1 MKISPDTKA
10 ILSNTEISAL
20 EGLANGNITTKNN
33 IVIETLLERFNVFSI
48 ETLLRK
54 ADFYEIIKITD
65 TEKRE
70 FIYNTAA
77 IKAKKHCEYRKQ
89 LLSLG
94 FKCPHNL
101 CDFFYDVFRHK
112 DNNDEQTLKIE
123 ADKLRNSTEVKEYFA
138 SSEKYFNEQDDT
150 CSEEIK
156 NVLHRRLAQKI
167 DRQIAG
173 EMCSLFNNKIAGLA
187 CFVRNYID
195 DNCPIYIMETLT
207 ENEALLLDFLSNKGD
222 IIDYALA
229 NKTDISELFGL
240 IDNLQT
246 KFKTNITEDVLLYN
260 LIETRYRKDNLG
272 YINILLNMNI
282 LNSTQNLETL
292 GKMIAPQERFKVL
305 QMKKN
310 LETLK
315 AEIPDEFEGAQYKRL
330 CDLMTLKQETNL

>member
-1 MKISPDTKA
+1 MKISPDTKV
-10 ILSNTEISAL
+10 ILSKVEIKTL
-20 EGLANGNITTKNN
+20 EELANGSIITKNN
-33 IVIETLLERFNVFSI
+33 IIIDTLLERFNAFSI

-54 ADFYEIIKITD
+54 VDFYDIVKITNE
-65 TEKRE
+65 EKRE
-70 FIYNTAA
+70 FIYKTAA

-94 FKCPHNL
+94 FECPHKL
-101 CDFFYDVFRHK
+101 CDFFYDIFRHK

-123 ADKLRNSTEVKEYFA
+123 ADKLRKSAEVKEYFA
-138 SSEKYFNEQDDT
+138 NSEKYFNKQDNS

-156 NVLHRRLAQKI
+156 NVLNRRLAQKI
-167 DRQIAG
+167 DRQIAV
-173 EMCSLFNNKIAGLA
+173 EMSNLFNNKIAGLA

-195 DNCPIYIMETLT
+195 DNCPIYITETLT
-207 ENEALLLDFLSNKGD
+207 ENEALLLDFLSNQGD
-222 IIDYALA
+222 VIDYALT
-229 NKTDISELFGL
+229 NKTDISELFSL

-246 KFKTNITEDVLLYN
+246 KFKTNITEEVLLFN

-292 GKMIAPQERFKVL
+292 GKMIAPQERFKIL

-310 LETLK
+310 LESLK
-315 AEIPDEFEGAQYKRL
+315 AEIPNEFEGAQYKRL
-330 CDLMTLKQETNL
+330 CDLMTLKQEINL